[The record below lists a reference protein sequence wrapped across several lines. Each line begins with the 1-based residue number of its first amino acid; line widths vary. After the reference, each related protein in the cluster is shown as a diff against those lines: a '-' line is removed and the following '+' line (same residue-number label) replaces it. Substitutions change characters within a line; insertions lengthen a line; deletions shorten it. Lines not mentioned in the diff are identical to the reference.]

1 MADRG
6 AGPARE
12 MVPRVPI
19 VAIDARDAFAP
30 ELRGWGR
37 YARELVD
44 ALPPRPGLEYHVIS
58 EGGRG
63 PEVVFEQLELP
74 LRLRRE
80 HADLIHAPNC
90 FLPLARP
97 CMGVVTIH
105 DLAFEVFP
113 EDFSKRTGWKYRTF
127 APRAARSAQRVI
139 CVSGYTAEDVIRR
152 YDVDP
157 GRVRIIPNAPS
168 LPIGTEPLPDGDG
181 DGGPYLLAVGDLRPK
196 KNLMRLVQAFRAL
209 RRDGLEHRLV
219 LAGID
224 SGQGDAVR
232 DAAGGEPVT
241 LTGYLSD
248 ARLDALMRGA
258 DALVHPSLY
267 EGFGLVIV
275 EAMARGV
282 PVVAAR
288 ATALPETGGDA
299 AEYFDPLDVGDMA
312 AAIARV
318 VGDRERHA
326 ELSAL
331 GRARAGR
338 LSWDDSAAL
347 TAAVYEEILG

>member
-1 MADRG
+1 M
-6 AGPARE
+6 
-12 MVPRVPI
+12 PI

-37 YARELVD
+37 YARELID
-44 ALPPRPGLEYHVIS
+44 ALPERPGLEYKLIS

-63 PEVVFEQLELP
+63 PEVLFEQIGLP

-80 HADLIHAPNC
+80 HADLVHAPNC

-113 EDFSKRTGWKYRTF
+113 DDFSKRTGAKYRLFTR
-127 APRAARSAQRVI
+127 RAARSAQRVI
-139 CVSGYTAEDVIRR
+139 CVSGHTAQDVIRR

-157 GRVRIIPNAPS
+157 GRVRVIPNAPS
-168 LPIGTEPLPDGDG
+168 LALGDEPVPND
-181 DGGPYLLAVGDLRPK
+181 GPYLLAVGDLRPK
-196 KNLMRLVQAFRAL
+196 KNILRLVHAFRAL
-209 RRDGLEHRLV
+209 RREGLEHRLI
-219 LAGID
+219 LAGVD
-224 SGQGDAVR
+224 SGEGETVR
-232 DAAGGEPVT
+232 AAAEGEPVR
-241 LTGYLSD
+241 LTGYISD

-275 EAMARGV
+275 EAMTRGV

-312 AAIARV
+312 AAIRRV
-318 VGDRERHA
+318 VGDRARHA
-326 ELSAL
+326 ELSRM
-331 GRARAGR
+331 GIARAGR
-338 LSWDDSAAL
+338 LSWADSAAL
-347 TAAVYEEILG
+347 TVAVYEEMLS

>member
-1 MADRG
+1 
-6 AGPARE
+6 
-12 MVPRVPI
+12 VPI

-37 YARELVD
+37 YARELID
-44 ALPPRPGLEYHVIS
+44 ALPPRPGLEYEVIAR
-58 EGGRG
+58 GARG
-63 PEVVFEQLELP
+63 PEMLFEQVVLP
-74 LRLRRE
+74 LRLRRGD
-80 HADLIHAPNC
+80 ADLVHAPNC

-127 APRAARSAQRVI
+127 ARRAARSAQRVI
-139 CVSGYTAEDVIRR
+139 CVSGYTAEDVVRR

-157 GRVRIIPNAPS
+157 ARVRVIPNAPS
-168 LPIGTEPLPDGDG
+168 LAVGAEPVPDD
-181 DGGPYLLAVGDLRPK
+181 GPYLLAVGDLRPK
-196 KNLMRLVQAFRAL
+196 KNLLRLVEAFRAL
-209 RRDGLEHRLV
+209 RREGLEHRLV
-219 LAGID
+219 LAGVD
-224 SGQGDAVR
+224 GGEGELVR
-232 DAAGGEPVT
+232 AAAGGEPVR

-267 EGFGLVIV
+267 EGFGLVLV

-282 PVVAAR
+282 PVAAAR

-312 AAIARV
+312 AVIARV
-318 VGDRERHA
+318 VGDRAHHA
-326 ELSAL
+326 ELVRR
-331 GRARAGR
+331 GRARAAR
-338 LSWDDSAAL
+338 LSWAQSAAL
-347 TAAVYEEILG
+347 TAAVYEELL

>member
-1 MADRG
+1 
-6 AGPARE
+6 
-12 MVPRVPI
+12 VPI

-37 YARELVD
+37 YARELID
-44 ALPPRPGLEYHVIS
+44 ALPPRPNLEYRVIS

-63 PEVVFEQLELP
+63 PEVLFEQIELP

-80 HADLIHAPNC
+80 QADLIHAPNC

-113 EDFSKRTGWKYRTF
+113 DDFSKRTGWKYRTF
-127 APRAARSAQRVI
+127 TPRAARSAQRVI

-157 GRVRIIPNAPS
+157 GRVRVIPNAPS
-168 LPIGTEPLPDGDG
+168 LPIGDEAMPND
-181 DGGPYLLAVGDLRPK
+181 GPYLLAVGDLRPK
-196 KNLMRLVQAFRAL
+196 KNLMRLVQAFRVL
-209 RRDGLEHRLV
+209 RREGLEHRLV
-219 LAGID
+219 LAGVD
-224 SGQGDAVR
+224 SGEGDAVR
-232 DAAGGEPVT
+232 AAAGSEPVRF
-241 LTGYLSD
+241 TGYLSD
-248 ARLDALMRGA
+248 GRLDALMRGA

-299 AEYFDPLDVGDMA
+299 AEYFDPLDVGDQA
-312 AAIARV
+312 AAITRV
-318 VGDRERHA
+318 VGDRARHA

-331 GRARAGR
+331 GRARAGQ
-338 LSWDDSAAL
+338 LSWADSAAL
-347 TAAVYEEILG
+347 TAAVYEEILA